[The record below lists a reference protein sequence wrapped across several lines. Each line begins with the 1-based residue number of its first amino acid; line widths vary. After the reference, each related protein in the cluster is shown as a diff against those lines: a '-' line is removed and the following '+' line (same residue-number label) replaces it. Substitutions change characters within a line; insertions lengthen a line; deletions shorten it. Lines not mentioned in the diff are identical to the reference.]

1 MKYSGYSDVALN
13 FQQMFK
19 SLKIAN
25 LVIIANLKKSYDCHF
40 IFEELLGGFF
50 SVLKRLKILV

>member
-25 LVIIANLKKSYDCHF
+25 LEIIAN
-40 IFEELLGGFF
+40 
-50 SVLKRLKILV
+50 

>member
-25 LVIIANLKKSYDCHF
+25 LVIIANLKKSSIIMTVTSYLKSCW
-40 IFEELLGGFF
+40 EAFF
-50 SVLKRLKILV
+50 LF